1 MRVIIAP
8 VITALALVLSGMAH
22 AQPSARTVYGHLGED
37 AGGAGFLLKG
47 EKQWA
52 IGADFGIEGK
62 QVDRTGDRVKE
73 ESGLSFNLLVG
84 IAAVETEHWRV
95 VPFGLIGAR
104 RYKVTCPAGQ
114 SYLGYQCYADTDPES
129 HWKLNYG
136 GGVMV
141 HFDRIALGVRL
152 TGESKT
158 AIVGLN
164 F

>member
-1 MRVIIAP
+1 MRNNHPVRNPRAAP
-8 VITALALVLSGMAH
+8 VSGSIDPNMGGSIRAVGDNTCHRALA
-22 AQPSARTVYGHLGED
+22 RR
-37 AGGAGFLLKG
+37 
-47 EKQWA
+47 A
-52 IGADFGIEGK
+52 I
-62 QVDRTGDRVKE
+62 RPHR
-73 ESGLSFNLLVG
+73 
-84 IAAVETEHWRV
+84 R
-95 VPFGLIGAR
+95 R

-141 HFDRIALGVRL
+141 HFDRLAFGVRV